1 MAGQLAVLVGA
12 AVMTA
17 LAPTHKADIEAGQA
31 LAQRWC
37 SNCHTV
43 ETDARSAKDAAPSFR
58 AIARK
63 KSTTSGTLHGFLQLP
78 HANMPDWTL
87 TRDEIDDLV
96 AYILSLKWLA
106 GAGAPGGDQASAA
119 TVAGADRNNPDH
131 AFCSEIFLS
140 RKSRNTAMR
149 MEWRSSSG

>member
-1 MAGQLAVLVGA
+1 MAGQLAVLAGA
-12 AVMTA
+12 ALMTA
-17 LAPTHKADIEAGQA
+17 LAPTHKGDIEAGQV

-43 ETDARSAKDAAPSFR
+43 ETAAPTAKDAASSFR

-63 KSTTSGTLHGFLQLP
+63 KNTSSGSLHGFLQTP

-96 AYILSLKWLA
+96 AYILSLK
-106 GAGAPGGDQASAA
+106 
-119 TVAGADRNNPDH
+119 
-131 AFCSEIFLS
+131 
-140 RKSRNTAMR
+140 
-149 MEWRSSSG
+149 